1 MSVIAQHYCADGR
14 SLSNTHHTMWNGA
27 AWKTVSE
34 INNNYGL
41 NAPTPGL
48 PCWAPRCE
56 RCRET
61 EYSGK
66 ALEGVVKPGYRM
78 G

>member
-1 MSVIAQHYCADGR
+1 
-14 SLSNTHHTMWNGA
+14 MWNGA

-34 INNNYGL
+34 INNEYGL
-41 NAPTPGL
+41 NDPTPVL
-48 PCWAPRCE
+48 PCWAPRWE

-61 EYSGK
+61 EHSGK
-66 ALEGVVKPGYRM
+66 ALEGVVESGVRM